1 MSWACAAMSAE
12 ESRVKLQGKVAMVTG
27 TSPNIGAGIAGGVAE
42 EGAKVVCVDV
52 SADNAR
58 ECAAWITGRGG
69 EALGLTCDVT
79 DEAQVQAAVARARE
93 DYGGNDV
100 LGKQP
105 GPYGGHCHIEISTN
119 RRDPPLTAQLL
130 RHL

>member
-12 ESRVKLQGKVAMVTG
+12 ESRVKLQGKIAMVTG
-27 TSPNIGAGIAGGVAE
+27 TSPNIGAGIAGGLAE

-93 DYGGNDV
+93 AHGRLPV
-100 LGKQP
+100 P
-105 GPYGGHCHIEISTN
+105 GSN
-119 RRDPPLTAQLL
+119 ARPP
-130 RHL
+130 RG